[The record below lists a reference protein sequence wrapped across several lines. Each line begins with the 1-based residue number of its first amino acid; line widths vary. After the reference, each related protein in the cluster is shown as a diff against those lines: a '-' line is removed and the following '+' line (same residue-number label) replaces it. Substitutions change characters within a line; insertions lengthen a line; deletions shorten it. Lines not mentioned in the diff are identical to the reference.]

1 MSHPPESTL
10 LNGALAGFVAT
21 VPMSAAMLTMHRLLP
36 EHEQYPLPP
45 HQITAELAEKAD
57 MEEHL
62 DEPEHKLATTISHF
76 AYGAASGA
84 LYASIAHRLPLSPA
98 VGGALFGLAIWT
110 GSYLGWLP
118 AAEILRP
125 ATEHPARRNALMIVA
140 HIVWGSVTGL
150 VVAQLEHRNGSLF
163 PARFSSGE

>member
-45 HQITAELAEKAD
+45 HEITAELAEKAD

-62 DEPEHKLATTISHF
+62 DEPEHKLATTLSHF

-84 LYASIAHRLPLSPA
+84 LYASIAHRLPLAPA
-98 VGGALFGLAIWT
+98 VGGALFGLALWT

-118 AAEILRP
+118 AVEILRP

-140 HIVWGSVTGL
+140 HIVWGTITG
-150 VVAQLEHRNGSLF
+150 VVVDQLERRNGSLF
-163 PARFSSGE
+163 PAKFSSGE